1 MKRKLS
7 LQNMYGMRLV
17 FQISEVA
24 NFLGI
29 SSRSVRRWC
38 PRRPSISI
46 DRGTLSSGSVK
57 SPVSDLVY
65 RATERDAC
73 KAFGK

>member
-24 NFLGI
+24 NFLGV
-29 SSRSVRRWC
+29 SGC

-46 DRGTLSSGSVK
+46 DCGTLSSGSVE
-57 SPVSDLVY
+57 SPVSNLVY